1 MSIINRTKIK
11 DNISKMHN
19 IEQMELFKLFIK
31 HNVKYSS
38 NKNGVFINISKVD
51 DQILQIIQ
59 EHILFYQKN
68 NQTLEKDN
76 IIRKSL
82 KDDEN

>member
-1 MSIINRTKIK
+1 MSIINRTKIR
-11 DNISKMHN
+11 DDISKMHN

-59 EHILFYQKN
+59 DHILFYQKN

-76 IIRKSL
+76 IIRKNL